1 MVFSGFF
8 RIVYEQ
14 TQGDGTVFS
23 WLYRYLWNNLVPRG
37 EKKSLSYEHEIVRMG
52 ALNYF
57 EEFSSKYKHSEML

>member
-1 MVFSGFF
+1 
-8 RIVYEQ
+8 
-14 TQGDGTVFS
+14 
-23 WLYRYLWNNLVPRG
+23 VPRG